1 MTGTRP
7 SAVFASAAEA
17 FAALVRRIP
26 DGRWDGPGLGEW
38 DLRSLVGHTSRSLTT
53 VSTYLQSTAERE
65 DVTDAADYY
74 VKIQDYAAGMGA
86 AAVVERGR
94 QAGRDLGADPVA
106 TIEALVPR
114 VLSELDQVDDPLIEV
129 IGGLGIRLSSY
140 LPTRTFEFAVHGLD
154 IASAV
159 DLEFSAPQEVLAE
172 AAALA
177 TQIGV
182 RLGRGPAVLMAL
194 TGRRDL
200 PSGFSVV

>member
-1 MTGTRP
+1 MTGAGPRT
-7 SAVFASAAEA
+7 VFASAAEA
-17 FAALVRRIP
+17 FGALVRQIP

-53 VSTYLQSTAERE
+53 VSTYLQTTAERE

-86 AAVVERGR
+86 EAVVERGR

-106 TIEALVPR
+106 AIEALIPR

-129 IGGLGIRLSSY
+129 IGGLGIRLNSY
-140 LPTRTFEFAVHGLD
+140 LPTRTFEFAVHGFD
-154 IASAV
+154 IAAAAGI
-159 DLEFSAPQEVLAE
+159 EFCAPEDVLAD

-182 RLGRGPAVLMAL
+182 RLGRGPAVLLAL

-200 PSGFSVV
+200 PPGFSVV